1 MILYNNI
8 VKISKNRWIGYML
21 KVAFLLAS
29 SIFQIHLSWALIC
42 LENYFK
48 MRRGNSCGYK
58 HIFRPVANKSCLC
71 MFLLFET
78 NRVKH
83 DKRYFPKEMRNII

>member
-29 SIFQIHLSWALIC
+29 SICGKGADQLATCNAAEFYIITCKQIFMPPTSKKL
-42 LENYFK
+42 
-48 MRRGNSCGYK
+48 RG
-58 HIFRPVANKSCLC
+58 HIGLGQSVSQSVCQSVSL
-71 MFLLFET
+71 
-78 NRVKH
+78 
-83 DKRYFPKEMRNII
+83 

>member
-29 SIFQIHLSWALIC
+29 SIFQKHKTDSQFTD
-42 LENYFK
+42 LE
-48 MRRGNSCGYK
+48 RK
-58 HIFRPVANKSCLC
+58 HVVAKNK
-71 MFLLFET
+71 
-78 NRVKH
+78 
-83 DKRYFPKEMRNII
+83 

>member
-29 SIFQIHLSWALIC
+29 SISNIIVLSKDDQSISIVSLSVWAKNAL
-42 LENYFK
+42 
-48 MRRGNSCGYK
+48 
-58 HIFRPVANKSCLC
+58 
-71 MFLLFET
+71 
-78 NRVKH
+78 NRVCQ
-83 DKRYFPKEMRNII
+83 Y

>member
-29 SIFQIHLSWALIC
+29 SIHVFELMLHVQVNNVILCHHYY
-42 LENYFK
+42 YFCI
-48 MRRGNSCGYK
+48 M
-58 HIFRPVANKSCLC
+58 
-71 MFLLFET
+71 
-78 NRVKH
+78 
-83 DKRYFPKEMRNII
+83 

>member
-29 SIFQIHLSWALIC
+29 SIVVSLERHFFITQIDVFQI
-42 LENYFK
+42 
-48 MRRGNSCGYK
+48 
-58 HIFRPVANKSCLC
+58 LC
-71 MFLLFET
+71 QW
-78 NRVKH
+78 
-83 DKRYFPKEMRNII
+83 